1 MPANRNY
8 LLLFIG
14 LCYFSSVN
22 PQESKDSQRL
32 DVYTESL
39 PPYQMLSN
47 DQIVGVATT
56 RVEALLEEAGLP
68 YKLHLVPWARAYNA
82 VNQQSHSLIY
92 SMLRSAE
99 REQQFQ
105 WLAVVAKVKNCFV
118 SLADSDVVL
127 TSISDIAPYV
137 TGVIRNGYAHS
148 FLLEHGFV
156 ENKHLFVLATTED
169 QLHLLLAKKIDLL
182 FIDRSIVETSLT
194 DAGLALDTIKPILCN
209 EAWEGS
215 MYLAANLKMPA
226 SVVERIKSAD
236 QRLLGREGN

>member
-1 MPANRNY
+1 LRANRYY

-14 LCYFSSVN
+14 LSYFSNVYA
-22 PQESKDSQRL
+22 QENQGSQKL

-47 DQIVGVATT
+47 EQIVGIATT
-56 RVEALLEEAGLP
+56 RVEALLTEAGLP
-68 YKLHLVPWARAYNA
+68 YQLHLVPWARAYSA

-92 SMLRSAE
+92 SMLHSAE

-118 SLADSDVVL
+118 SLADSDLAL
-127 TSISDIAPYV
+127 TSIADIAPYV

-156 ENKHLFVLATTED
+156 ENKHLFVLATTEE
-169 QLHLLLAKKIDLL
+169 QLHLLLAKK
-182 FIDRSIVETSLT
+182 
-194 DAGLALDTIKPILCN
+194 
-209 EAWEGS
+209 
-215 MYLAANLKMPA
+215 
-226 SVVERIKSAD
+226 
-236 QRLLGREGN
+236 